1 MALINFIDLNRATYI
16 TPTKKKDR
24 FDFVSARYKNMRWLL
39 RHTETY
45 EVTASD
51 TANLPGIAFRVYGDV
66 GYWWILGMYN
76 GIIDPVADIRPPL
89 TLGIPSLSSINTFLS
104 EGQMNLESKTN
115 NTVTI

>member
-16 TPTKKKDR
+16 TSTKKKDR

-104 EGQMNLESKTN
+104 EGRMNLESKTN

>member
-1 MALINFIDLNRATYI
+1 
-16 TPTKKKDR
+16 
-24 FDFVSARYKNMRWLL
+24 
-39 RHTETY
+39 
-45 EVTASD
+45 
-51 TANLPGIAFRVYGDV
+51 V

-104 EGQMNLESKTN
+104 EGRMNLESKTN